1 MNKKNIVITGG
12 LGFIGFELAKALA
25 RKKYK
30 IYIID
35 ILDKKNI
42 QKEKLRFINDFKI
55 SYIKHDLC
63 KEIKFK
69 LINISHIFHTAGLL
83 GVKFVEKNP
92 FQCFLNNTE
101 CLKNII
107 KIVKKN
113 KSCKILNFSTS
124 EVYANSVKNKNDFP
138 TPEDIDLIIK
148 SKISNRDSYA
158 LSKIF
163 CEKILEL
170 SNFNYINLRPHNIY
184 GPNMGTRHVIPELI
198 YKMKKLNKIEV
209 ISSNQS
215 RCFCYIDDAIEQIL
229 KISFSKMNKITFNIG
244 NPYEECTIKS
254 LSLKICRLINKDKL
268 KLSFSRKNTK
278 GSPQRR
284 KPCIKKFKKFF
295 FKNNFISLNDG
306 LKLTFNWYDKNK

>member
-148 SKISNRDSYA
+148 SNISNRDSYA